1 MSKNLLVQVLAV
13 IVGVLA
19 LVGSSLVAPVVNE
32 QRVVL
37 QLTTVQTS
45 SAAVPPDVALLS
57 AVLGPFRGLAVD
69 VLWYRAN
76 QRKEQG
82 KYFEANQLSQ
92 WITKLQPRFAQ
103 VWAFHAWN
111 MAYNISV
118 ATHTPDERWD
128 WVNKGIALLRDE
140 GIPNNPRSIRLYR
153 ELGWIF
159 FHKLGQSS
167 DEMHWYYKRRMAEEW
182 HAIAGTSA
190 DGNTTKQVLEAFK
203 LIVDAPLNESELVEK
218 DPASAALLKKLRDAL
233 PEKDLEILR
242 SAVRLKSYADSLGG
256 DPEPK
261 VMRLLLTNAGQKYPE
276 EFDKL
281 TRDPKNAET
290 LAKLL
295 SYLRR
300 RAIVWDYHMDPA
312 LMYEYMELFG
322 PLDWR
327 HPSAHGLYWAN
338 TGTRVADE
346 LLNRKNIDLLNTY
359 RQNVHSIQDMMR
371 MGRMVFDPITLHL
384 DLLPDPRFAPKYEV
398 ALNFARQS
406 LDKQPG
412 LNKDQVENAYA
423 AGFENFLH
431 QAITFSYLYGDEEMA
446 IEYFKKARKLYGK
459 SNPMARV
466 YGSVY
471 DRTLQEFVFAQF
483 QGNADMSS
491 VNRQFIDAMLQRAF
505 TQGLANSRPDVFN
518 RFVEMAKMAY
528 ERQEKKGVAAPNA
541 EQRRMSFLPFP
552 ELVATTYESYIS
564 TPGIPVDFRA
574 RVWAATPVDL
584 KQVVYDKAILK
595 LKPQFADGRFDISR
609 AFPEPPGMEAYRK
622 AHPVA
627 ITNTG
632 RDVNRDVKGSIE
644 RN

>member
-1 MSKNLLVQVLAV
+1 MSKNQLVQIVAV
-13 IVGVLA
+13 FVGILSLIA
-19 LVGSSLVAPVVNE
+19 SSLVAPMVN
-32 QRVVL
+32 QRRVEL
-37 QLTTVQTS
+37 QLTTVQTT

-118 ATHTPDERWD
+118 ATHTADERWD

-140 GIPNNPRSIRLYR
+140 GIPNNPRSVRLYR

-190 DGNTTKQVLEAFK
+190 DGNTTEQVLEAFK
-203 LIVDAPLNESELVEK
+203 LIVDAPSDEAELAAKE
-218 DPASAALLKKLRDAL
+218 PEASALLRKLRDAL
-233 PEKDLEILR
+233 PEKDIEILR
-242 SAVRLKSYADSLGG
+242 TVVRLKSYADSLGG
-256 DPEPK
+256 DPSPQ
-261 VMRLLLTNAGQKYPE
+261 VMKSLLTNARQSYPE
-276 EFDKL
+276 AFDQIA
-281 TRDPKNAET
+281 RDPRNA
-290 LAKLL
+290 LVLQKLL
-295 SYLRR
+295 QYLRK
-300 RAIVWDYHMDPA
+300 RAIVWDYHMEPA
-312 LMYEYMELFG
+312 RMYEYMELFG

-338 TGTRVADE
+338 TGTRMADE

-359 RQNVHSIQDMMR
+359 RQNIHSIQDMMR

-384 DLLPDPRFAPKYEV
+384 DLLPDPRFIPKYEI
-398 ALNFARQS
+398 AMNAAKES
-406 LDKQPG
+406 LEKQPG
-412 LNKDQVENAYA
+412 LNKQQVENSYA

-431 QAITFSYLYGDEEMA
+431 QAISFSYLYGDEKMA
-446 IEYFKKARKLYGK
+446 MEYYNKARKQYG
-459 SNPMARV
+459 SDPMARIRGT
-466 YGSVY
+466 YS
-471 DRTLQEFVFAQF
+471 RTLPEFVFSQF
-483 QGNADMSS
+483 QDNADMSS
-491 VNRQFIDAMLQRAF
+491 NNRQFIDAMLQRAF
-505 TQGLANSRPDVFN
+505 TAGLANGRPDIFN

-528 ERQEKKGVAAPNA
+528 DRQKSKGVAAPNA
-541 EQRRMSFLPFP
+541 DQRRMDFLPFP

-564 TPGIPVDFRA
+564 TPGIPLDFRA
-574 RVWAATPVDL
+574 RVWAMTPPDL
-584 KQVVYDKAILK
+584 KQIVYDKVMLK
-595 LKPQFADGRFDISR
+595 IKPQFANTGFDVNR

-622 AHPVA
+622 ANPVNIA
-627 ITNTG
+627 NTG
-632 RDVNRDVKGSIE
+632 REVTRDVKGSIE
-644 RN
+644 RQ

>member
-1 MSKNLLVQVLAV
+1 MSKNHQVQIVAVLVCIA
-13 IVGVLA
+13 A
-19 LVGSSLVAPVVNE
+19 LIASSMVAPMVN
-32 QRVVL
+32 QRRVDL
-37 QLTTVQTS
+37 QLTTVQTT

-140 GIPNNPRSIRLYR
+140 GIPNNPRAVRLYR

-182 HAIAGTSA
+182 HAIAGTNA
-190 DGNTTKQVLEAFK
+190 DGNTTEQVLATFK
-203 LIVDAPLNESELVEK
+203 LIVDAPTDEVQLAAREPE
-218 DPASAALLKKLRDAL
+218 AAALLLKLRDAL
-233 PEKDLEILR
+233 PQKDIEILR
-242 SAVRLKSYADSLGG
+242 TVVRLKSYADSLGG
-256 DPEPK
+256 APPSQ
-261 VMRLLLTNAGQKYPE
+261 VMRSLLTNARQSYPE
-276 EFDKL
+276 AFDQIA
-281 TRDPKNAET
+281 RDPRNAQALTT
-290 LAKLL
+290 LLQ
-295 SYLRR
+295 YLRR
-300 RAIVWDYHMDPA
+300 RAIAVDYNMEPA
-312 LMYEYMELFG
+312 RMYEYMELFG

-338 TGTRVADE
+338 TGTRMADE

-359 RQNVHSIQDMMR
+359 RQNIHSIQDMMR

-384 DLLPDPRFAPKYEV
+384 DLLPDPRFIPKYEL
-398 ALNFARQS
+398 ALNFARES

-412 LNKDQVENAYA
+412 LNKQQVENAYA

-431 QAITFSYLYGDEEMA
+431 QAISFSYLYGDEKMA
-446 IEYFKKARKLYGK
+446 VEYYAKARKLYG
-459 SNPMARV
+459 SDPMARMRGT
-466 YGSVY
+466 YS
-471 DRTLQEFVFAQF
+471 RTLPEFVFSQF
-483 QGNADMSS
+483 QDNADMSS

-505 TQGLANSRPDVFN
+505 TAGLANGRPDIFN
-518 RFVEMAKMAY
+518 RFVEMAKMGY
-528 ERQEKKGVAAPNA
+528 DRQEKKGVAAPNA

-552 ELVATTYESYIS
+552 ELVASTYESYIA
-564 TPGIPVDFRA
+564 TPGIPLDFRA
-574 RVWAATPVDL
+574 RVWAMTPPDL
-584 KQVVYDKAILK
+584 KQVVYDKVMLK
-595 LKPQFADGRFDISR
+595 IKPQFANSGFDINR

-622 AHPVA
+622 ANPLN

-644 RN
+644 RQ